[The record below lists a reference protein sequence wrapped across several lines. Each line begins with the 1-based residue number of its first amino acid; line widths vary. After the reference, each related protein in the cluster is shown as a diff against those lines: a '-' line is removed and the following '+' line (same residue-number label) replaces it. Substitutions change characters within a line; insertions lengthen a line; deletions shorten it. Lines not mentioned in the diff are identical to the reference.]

1 MVPSDAAAIEPPGKP
16 ATVAWWRVLSE
27 YARSPVRIDVIRE
40 SDQFLFIAQHAGGAW
55 RERRTSRENC
65 YRTEGAAWRAIQAR
79 EEARIERLNDELAEA
94 DRLRR
99 IATMNA
105 NAEEPSDE

>member
-1 MVPSDAAAIEPPGKP
+1 
-16 ATVAWWRVLSE
+16 VLSE
-27 YARSPVRIDVIRE
+27 FAQSPVRIDVIRE
-40 SDQFLFIAQHAGGAW
+40 TDQFLFIAQHVGGAW

-65 YRTEGAAWRAIQAR
+65 YQTEAAAWRAIQAR

-99 IATMNA
+99 IAAMNA
-105 NAEEPSDE
+105 EAEEARHE